1 MARNS
6 RAGGRRSKSSIWANA
21 RQRGSP
27 REARVS
33 TTMRL
38 RQTLRRELEAAAAQR
53 HRSVAEI
60 AQELL
65 EEALRVRECAGIDF
79 VDEPSGRTAKIGGTG
94 LAVWEVLRDL
104 LREADPKRIRDVF
117 PQLPQAPGTAALMY
131 ERRYPDEIRREI
143 ARNAALTPEAIEQR
157 YPGLVRFVATE

>member
-1 MARNS
+1 MARTS

-65 EEALRVRECAGIDF
+65 EEALRMRRGPGISFAG
-79 VDEPSGRTAKIGGTG
+79 EPSGRTAKIGGTG

-104 LREADPKRIRDVF
+104 LRAADPKGIPDS
-117 PQLPQAPGTAALMY
+117 LPHAPEAPG
-131 ERRYPDEIRREI
+131 
-143 ARNAALTPEAIEQR
+143 
-157 YPGLVRFVATE
+157 

>member
-1 MARNS
+1 
-6 RAGGRRSKSSIWANA
+6 
-21 RQRGSP
+21 
-27 REARVS
+27 
-33 TTMRL
+33 MRL
-38 RQTLRRELEAAAAQR
+38 RQTLRGELEAAAAQR

-65 EEALRVRECAGIDF
+65 EEALRMRQCPGIYF

-117 PQLPQAPGTAALMY
+117 PQLSQAQVTAALMY
-131 ERRYPDEIRREI
+131 ERRSPEEIRREI